1 MNALEQQ
8 IVSALA
14 ARSGSEAPRN
24 PKLAPGSDRGSSGT
38 RSQFQNR
45 QANKSANVLG
55 ASDPGCHMRNPW
67 PDRPRITRRC
77 SGGIETA
84 RTIAAK
90 PFVLACFVL
99 FALSGVL
106 HAINATGHGGKVV
119 VETIWPL

>member
-24 PKLAPGSDRGSSGT
+24 SKLAPGSDRGSSGT

-55 ASDPGCHMRNPW
+55 TSGACCDMRNPW
-67 PDRPRITRRC
+67 PDRPRFSRRC
-77 SGGIETA
+77 AQRLEAA
-84 RTIAAK
+84 RA
-90 PFVLACFVL
+90 LASRPVVVVGMVL
-99 FALSGVL
+99 FM
-106 HAINATGHGGKVV
+106 ATGLMNVARKSDADVKVV
-119 VETIWPL
+119 VHTLWPL

>member
-24 PKLAPGSDRGSSGT
+24 SKLAPGSDRGSSGT
-38 RSQFQNR
+38 PPQFQNR

-67 PDRPRITRRC
+67 PDRPRFSRRC
-77 SGGIETA
+77 ALSLEAA
-84 RTIAAK
+84 RA
-90 PFVLACFVL
+90 LASRPVVVVGMVL
-99 FALSGVL
+99 FM
-106 HAINATGHGGKVV
+106 ATGLMNVARKGDADVKVV
-119 VETIWPL
+119 VHTLWPL